1 MEPPRSENLPDE
13 MKEHFKSMYLETTEE
28 ETEEQVAERSR
39 RFLQNKR
46 ELEGY
51 IEEYTEE
58 WYRAKYPGFP
68 DDFYPIFEKF
78 SANSVNVAY
87 GNLGSES
94 ASPRE

>member
-1 MEPPRSENLPDE
+1 MSDTTRSETLPDE
-13 MKEHFKSMYLETTEE
+13 MKEHLKSMYSEGE

-39 RFLQNKR
+39 RFLQNKS

-68 DDFYPIFEKF
+68 DDFYPIFERF
-78 SANSVNVAY
+78 SNAKVNEPH
-87 GNLGSES
+87 GNLGTES
-94 ASPRE
+94 ASPCE

>member
-1 MEPPRSENLPDE
+1 MTEQPLTL
-13 MKEHFKSMYLETTEE
+13 YEE
-28 ETEEQVAERSR
+28 ETEEQIAERSR

-68 DDFYPIFEKF
+68 DEFYPIFEKF
-78 SANSVNVAY
+78 SSSQVNQD
-87 GNLGSES
+87 NETRDES
-94 ASPRE
+94 H